1 MLKRRVC
8 RCVAVAFGVLL
19 PAVAWAQQPGAVD
32 SANLARAH
40 RLLIAMHYDQNV
52 LSAIERSVNLQRQVH
67 SQLPPVFYDSAIA
80 RLRRTVPSVLDS
92 LAPVY
97 ARQLS
102 SAELDAAIHYYESP
116 LGQAFAR
123 QQPNLN
129 SEAMAVGQR
138 WGARIGADVAKD
150 LIDAGVS
157 LTPGNSGG

>member
-1 MLKRRVC
+1 MLRRYLC
-8 RCVAVAFGVLL
+8 RCVAVAFGMLV
-19 PAVAWAQQPGAVD
+19 PTVARAQRPVAID

-40 RLLIAMHYDQNV
+40 RLLMAMHYDENV
-52 LSAIERSVNLQRQVH
+52 LSAIERSVNQQRLVH

-80 RLRRTVPSVLDS
+80 RLRRTVPTVLDS

-102 SAELDAAIHYYESP
+102 GPELDAAIHYYESP

-157 LTPGNSGG
+157 LTPSN